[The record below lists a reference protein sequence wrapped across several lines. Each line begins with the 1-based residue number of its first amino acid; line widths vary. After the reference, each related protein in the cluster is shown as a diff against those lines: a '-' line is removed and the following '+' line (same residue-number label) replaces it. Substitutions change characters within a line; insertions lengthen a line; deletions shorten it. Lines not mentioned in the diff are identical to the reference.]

1 MLGSFE
7 AHPASFVQ
15 APARGGPRLRGVG
28 AGVSIFAVDKVC
40 RRVVIDPAFGGRAS
54 LGPRRRA
61 ALRAPRRSATGER
74 ELLLAGDVGALGRM
88 GANFFLLHQL
98 GRFEL
103 LGLTLALYAQRIRA
117 STRRALAAGAA
128 EQEGE

>member
-1 MLGSFE
+1 
-7 AHPASFVQ
+7 
-15 APARGGPRLRGVG
+15 VG
-28 AGVSIFAVDKVC
+28 TDVSIFAVDKVC
-40 RRVVIDPAFGGRAS
+40 RRVVIDPAFA
-54 LGPRRRA
+54 A
-61 ALRAPRRSATGER
+61 ALRSDPDAALRSARPPLSERER

-103 LGLTLALYAQRIRA
+103 FGLTLPLYAQRIRA
-117 STRRALAAGAA
+117 EYAPERSRWAA